1 MRLKTSSP
9 SFLTRTQQVL
19 SMTNSASSISPGSQR
34 RSLFVRPTSNVSLS
48 SSAPEH
54 TFQTVNSTRL
64 AKVAQQFMKPTIPNP
79 SAKQTNQVN

>member
-1 MRLKTSSP
+1 
-9 SFLTRTQQVL
+9 
-19 SMTNSASSISPGSQR
+19 MTNSASSISPGSQR

-54 TFQTVNSTRL
+54 TFQTINSTRL